1 MRSFSSERGTKRRRA
16 RRGRK
21 RTLLFARQHPSP
33 STSWYTVSERPFTSG
48 SSRFTTSS
56 EATACTS
63 TVDAEEREASDLEM
77 NMGGER
83 ADREWDERSRRR
95 DNAST
100 DSASNS
106 LYLDAKAPSRGR
118 EVVLAFGA
126 REQ

>member
-1 MRSFSSERGTKRRRA
+1 
-16 RRGRK
+16 
-21 RTLLFARQHPSP
+21 
-33 STSWYTVSERPFTSG
+33 
-48 SSRFTTSS
+48 
-56 EATACTS
+56 
-63 TVDAEEREASDLEM
+63 
-77 NMGGER
+77 MGGER

-100 DSASNS
+100 DSASNL